1 MSKET
6 IPKRKRLQKKPL
18 RAPTLKDVA
27 EHAGVSKA
35 HYSK

>member
-1 MSKET
+1 
-6 IPKRKRLQKKPL
+6 
-18 RAPTLKDVA
+18 VA